1 MKGCRVQSSRA
12 GLHDRPAQVVWSAL
26 LVVHSSMPLW
36 LLLAVCTVQLWQPAR
51 AQGAEY
57 VAQDSSWKAVVQA
70 ATAGDTVKFL
80 PGVYAGCD
88 GVSLGSGRPCLLA
101 LFLLQ
106 RRAAQNEYS
115 RVCCAGVTLT
125 ASGSEGDVVIDC
137 ANTARSVCVRAS
149 TGACACSS
157 VHVRKQVARR
167 SAPAE

>member
-1 MKGCRVQSSRA
+1 
-12 GLHDRPAQVVWSAL
+12 
-26 LVVHSSMPLW
+26 MPPW

-57 VAQDSSWKAVVQA
+57 VAQDSSWKAMVQA

-137 ANTARSVCVRAS
+137 ANTARSVCAGAS

-157 VHVRKQVARR
+157 VHVRKQGARR